1 MSIHFFYGQEYYF
14 LEKEIQK
21 MKSEYLNSDFITMN
35 YKTFDNPEG
44 AQLIECCQ
52 NAPLMFGDMLSVIHI
67 DKYLIGNKMSLT
79 DEQLES
85 FEFALKNVNPQ
96 VHLVFVCKILW
107 DEPKK
112 PDSRKKFYKI
122 ISKYGTTKEF
132 PMFRTYD
139 KQLPS
144 IITEIAKEQGLKVSQ
159 SVCSYIIEQMGTNL
173 TIISTEFSKLVNAI
187 YPRTTVETKDIKTFC
202 PSSEDIFE
210 FADVLALSD
219 KDEILK
225 QYNLLTEKKHPLEIL
240 AFLQAGLSKYIFIK
254 TYEKTSSNADM
265 GAKLGIHEFVVK
277 KSREKLAKVPLD
289 RLLAIKKNLTEAEY
303 KYKTGQALL
312 PDLLLEV
319 SLMR

>member
-85 FEFALKNVNPQ
+85 FEFALKNTSPQ
-96 VHLVFVCKILW
+96 VHLVFVCKIPW
-107 DEPKK
+107 DEAKK

-122 ISKYGTTKEF
+122 ISKYGTIKEF
-132 PMFRTYD
+132 PMFRAYD
-139 KQLPS
+139 KQLPL

-159 SVCSYIIEQMGTNL
+159 SVCSYIIEQMGVNL
-173 TIISTEFSKLVNAI
+173 TVISTEFSKLVNAI
-187 YPRTTVETKDIKTFC
+187 YPRITVETNDIKTFC
-202 PSSEDIFE
+202 SSSEDIFE

-240 AFLQAGLSKYIFIK
+240 AFLQSGLSKYIFIK
-254 TYEKTSSNADM
+254 TYEKNSSNADM
-265 GAKLGIHEFVVK
+265 GAKLGIHEFLVK

-289 RLLAIKKNLTEAEY
+289 RLLALKKNLTEAEY